1 VSLDLTA
8 GTIFAHYRIEG
19 LVGRGGMGVVY
30 RTKDLRLERPV
41 ALKLIA
47 PELAEDERFRERFLR
62 ESRLAASLDHR
73 GVVPIHEAGEEA
85 GQLFIAMRYVE
96 GEDLKTLLEREGT
109 LAPERALSILI
120 QVADA
125 LDAAHEKGLVHRDVK
140 PGNVLLDS
148 REHAYLTDFGL
159 TKQLGGASTETGQV
173 VGTFA
178 YLAPEQIRGEAVDRR
193 TDCYALACVLYE
205 CLGGHPPFRRATEAE
220 TLWAH
225 MQEEPPALR
234 AYPELAAVFQKALA
248 KERNERYASCGDFVS
263 AAASALGLEAPARR
277 ARRRRI
283 GRRLVVAGA
292 ALIVAAAATVAG
304 VLLAGDGSEL
314 AAPGNAVAAVDPSGE
329 RVVAY
334 TEVGR
339 APGNVAVGEGAV
351 WVLNTEDET
360 VSQIDPDTKEVV
372 KTLKPGGTPSE
383 IAAGEGALW
392 IGNAGGRD
400 VTNPMVSVSRIDPAS
415 SKVTRTVNL
424 PGAGSDVLP
433 SAGLPRLAVGGGA
446 VWAINPDGSVSRID
460 PKRERL
466 ERIDLEFPAWTIAA
480 GDAGIWF
487 LSVDRGS
494 SVFGIDP
501 RTHNVS
507 EIEVGTHFLW
517 GVAVGAG
524 SVWATAQGEGLL
536 WRIEPGPNPVTRTID
551 VGAGVTFVD
560 FGEGAVWTGNYAD
573 GRVSRIDPRTNTV
586 TARISFGTPQ
596 ALAAGAGGAWVSVVG
611 GTTGGAL
618 TTSACGEV
626 ASGGGRPDVLI
637 VSDLPL
643 QGPGSAEPRALAAAI
658 RFALERRGFRAGDHT
673 VGYQSCDH
681 STPQTGGFE
690 FRKCAANATAYANA
704 EQLVGVIGPYSS
716 FCAGWEIPILNR
728 APGGAVAMISPSNTH
743 TGLTRDHPV
752 PLFADVGYEGE
763 PEVFYPT
770 GVRNFFRVVPP
781 EDLQGVAHAMLAQQ
795 LGLKRVYVLHPR
807 RRPGAPRR
815 GSDWKGEHA
824 DPFRTAA
831 RRLGLR
837 VIGVRPFDPAAK
849 SHDALAGRVAR
860 SGAQGV
866 LVTGVLFEGGDRVL
880 KALRARL
887 GTRVKIM
894 VTDQFAPVPEL
905 LELVGP
911 AAHGIYM
918 TATDVPPAARD
929 LSPEAERF
937 ARDFGAFGTPVPYA
951 LPAAQAAEV
960 LLQAIAR
967 SDGTRASVL
976 EELRATQVRD
986 GLLGSFRFDRNGDI
1000 APAAVPIFRV
1010 TGATSTEAEVF
1021 DLFRGAVVDRV
1032 VHVPARLAG

>member
-1 VSLDLTA
+1 VPLELTP
-8 GTIFAHYRIEG
+8 GSTFAHYRIEG

-30 RTKDLRLERPV
+30 RASDLRLERPV

-62 ESRLAASLDHR
+62 ESRVAASLDHR

-109 LAPERALSILI
+109 LAPERALSILS

-205 CLGGHPPFRRATEAE
+205 CLGGHPPFRRSTEAE

-225 MQEEPPALR
+225 MQEEPPSLR
-234 AYPELAAVFQKALA
+234 AYPELAPVLQKALA
-248 KERNERYASCGDFVS
+248 KEKNDRYASCGDFLA

-277 ARRRRI
+277 ARRRLI

-292 ALIVAAAATVAG
+292 AVIVAAAATVAG

-372 KTLKPGGTPSE
+372 KTFKPGGTPSE

-400 VTNPMVSVSRIDPAS
+400 VTNPMVSVSQIDPAS

-424 PGAGSDVLP
+424 PGGGSDVLP
-433 SAGLPRLAVGGGA
+433 SAGLPRLAVGAGA
-446 VWAINPDGSVSRID
+446 VWAINPDGSVSRIE
-460 PKRERL
+460 PESGRL
-466 ERIDLEFPAWTIAA
+466 ERIDVAFPPWTIAA
-480 GDAGIWF
+480 GDEGVWF

-501 RTHNVS
+501 RTRSVS

-517 GVAVGAG
+517 GVTVGAG

-596 ALAAGAGGAWVSVVG
+596 ALAAGAGGAWVSVAG
-611 GTTGGAL
+611 GTTEGAL
-618 TTSACGEV
+618 TTTACGEV

-690 FRKCAANATAYANA
+690 FRKCAANATAYAHA

-743 TGLTRDHPV
+743 TGLTREHPV
-752 PLFADVGYEGE
+752 PMFASVGYEGE

-795 LGLKRVYVLHPR
+795 LGLKRVYVLHD
-807 RRPGAPRR
+807 GAS
-815 GSDWKGEHA
+815 SDWKLEHA

-837 VIGVRPFDPAAK
+837 VVGVRAFDRAAK
-849 SHDALAGRVAR
+849 SHDALVQNVAR
-860 SGAQGV
+860 SRAQGV
-866 LVTGVLFEGGDRVL
+866 FVAGLLDEGGDRVL
-880 KALRARL
+880 KALHAGL
-887 GTRVKIM
+887 GNRVKVM
-894 VTDQFAPVPEL
+894 VADTFIPITRL
-905 LELVGP
+905 LELAGP
-911 AAHGIYM
+911 AARGVYVS
-918 TATDVPPAARD
+918 ATDVPPAARD

-976 EELRATQVRD
+976 AELRATKVRD

-1000 APAAVPIFRV
+1000 TPAAVPIFRV
-1010 TGATSTEAEVF
+1010 IGATAANAGVF